1 MARLHA
7 GLDVS
12 LEMTSVCV
20 VREEDRICLAAK
32 TPGEPAALTETQSAF
47 VPVGLEAGLL
57 SQWLFFGLANG
68 GPPAVCI
75 ETRRL
80 KGAICDG
87 GEQDWPKRRPRH
99 RAGRDGS
106 RRSM

>member
-7 GLDVS
+7 GHDVS

-20 VREEDRICLAAK
+20 VGEADRICLAAK
-32 TPGEPAALTETQSAF
+32 APGEPAALTGTLSAF

-57 SQWLFFGLANG
+57 TQWLFFGLADG

-80 KGAICDG
+80 RGGIGDG
-87 GEQDWPKRRPRH
+87 GEQDRPKRRPR
-99 RAGRDGS
+99 RWSGRDGS
-106 RRSM
+106 RRST

>member
-7 GLDVS
+7 GLGVS

-20 VREEDRICLAAK
+20 VRKEDRICLAAK
-32 TPGEPAALTETQSAF
+32 TPGEPAALTETLSVLDGAF
-47 VPVGLEAGLL
+47 VPVGLEAGPL

-80 KGAICDG
+80 KGTIGDG
-87 GEQDWPKRRPRH
+87 GEQGRPRRRPR
-99 RAGRDGS
+99 RSDG
-106 RRSM
+106 